1 MNKTKIVSLER
12 TISKVKKLA
21 ENKLAEGISADEFL
35 EIGNADNFKI
45 YVAVGKTIGNPAPH
59 SFHENPRDVFML
71 VLEGEIEF
79 IFRNGERTTVKRG
92 QCFVLPKHMKHQCVF
107 RELTVCVEGV
117 CEKGL

>member
-1 MNKTKIVSLER
+1 MKTKIVSLER

-45 YVAVGKTIGNPAPH
+45 YVAVGKTIGNPASH

-117 CEKGL
+117 YEKGL